1 MTCSPKLIRE
11 SAEAARQYGTG
22 IHAHL
27 CEHKDEVSF
36 CLQHYRKRPAAF
48 LEETGALGPNLLT
61 AHNVLLNDADIS
73 LLARRQVNI
82 VHCPQAN
89 LSNHGFPK
97 TPRILE
103 AGLSVGIGNDGA
115 SSVALDMFEQLRV
128 LKNGVMAFWGLPVFD
143 PVALPTAALLR
154 MASSGG
160 ARAIGKGDCL
170 GEIARGKLADLILLD
185 LRQPHF
191 YPSQNPAHTLVAC
204 ASGRDVTDVIIA
216 GKPVMRNRVVL
227 TLDEEQILAE
237 SAVRMKEITG
247 RAVI

>member
-1 MTCSPKLIRE
+1 MTCSPELIRE
-11 SAEAARQYGTG
+11 SAQAARQHETG

-36 CLQHYRKRPAAF
+36 CLQRYRKRPTAF

-61 AHNVLLNDADIS
+61 AHNVLLNDNDIT
-73 LLARRQVNI
+73 LLAKHQVKI

-89 LSNHGFPK
+89 LTNHGFPK

-115 SSVALDMFEQLRV
+115 SSVALDMFEQLRA
-128 LKNGVMAFWGLPVFD
+128 LKNGVMAFWGVPVFD

-154 MASSGG
+154 MASIGG
-160 ARAIGKGDCL
+160 AQAIGKGDCL
-170 GEIARGKLADLILLD
+170 GEIAVGKLADLILID
-185 LRQPHF
+185 LHQPHF
-191 YPSQNPAHTLVAC
+191 FPSQNAANTLVAC

-216 GKPVMRNRVVL
+216 GKPVMRNRTVL
-227 TLDEEQILAE
+227 TLDEARILAE
-237 SAVRMKEITG
+237 SKVCMEEIIS
-247 RAVI
+247 RAGI